1 MSDEGEPWSHAHS
14 STMSADHLLL
24 FDNGLHYDPPRSRIV
39 AYDVDAETGAL
50 TETLSLWEAEE
61 RLVFALGDVKSLPGD
76 ELLTSW
82 STLGRI
88 TRTSAIGEELW
99 ALETS
104 AGAGTGRIEWMPE
117 LP

>member
-1 MSDEGEPWSHAHS
+1 
-14 STMSADHLLL
+14 MSADHLLL
-24 FDNGLHYDPPRSRIV
+24 FDNGLHYSPPRSRVV
-39 AYDVDAETGAL
+39 AYDVDPETGAL
-50 TETLSLWEAEE
+50 TETLSLEEAES
-61 RLVFALGDVKSLPGD
+61 RLVYALGDVKRLPGD

-88 TRTSAIGEELW
+88 TRNSASGEELW

-104 AGAGTGRIEWMPE
+104 VGAGTGRIEWMPE